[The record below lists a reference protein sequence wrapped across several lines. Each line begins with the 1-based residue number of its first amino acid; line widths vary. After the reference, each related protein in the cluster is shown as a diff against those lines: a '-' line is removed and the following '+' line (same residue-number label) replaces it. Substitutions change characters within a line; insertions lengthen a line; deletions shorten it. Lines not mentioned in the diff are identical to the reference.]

1 MIETARLILRPP
13 QPGDTAAL
21 HAMWSDPR
29 VMADLAPVK
38 SPAESA
44 ETIARHE
51 AYRATHGV
59 GFWTTLRKEDGAV
72 IGFCGLKPG
81 AEDTPIAGELEVG
94 WMLAADH
101 WRRGFGHEAAAASL
115 AWGWANHDAP
125 RIVAITAAQNAASRA
140 LMVRLGMT
148 HTAALDFEHPKFAA
162 DDPRRATVT
171 YAFERP

>member
-13 QPGDTAAL
+13 QPDDTAAL

-38 SPAESA
+38 SPAESVA
-44 ETIARHE
+44 TIARHE
-51 AYRATHGV
+51 GYRATHGV
-59 GFWTTLRKEDGAV
+59 GFWTTLRRDSGAV

-94 WMLAADH
+94 WMLAAEH
-101 WRRGFGHEAAAASL
+101 WRQGFAREAATASI

-125 RIVAITAAQNAASRA
+125 RIVAITAAQNVASRA
-140 LMVRLGMT
+140 LMVRLGMV
-148 HTAALDFEHPKFAA
+148 HDASLDFAHPKFAA
-162 DDPRRATVT
+162 DDPRRVTVT
-171 YAFERP
+171 YAIGRP